1 MRGAAGGSKEAPM
14 DEKVILLVEDHPDN
28 AAVYRTILEHY
39 GYRVLVAS
47 DGSEGVRLA
56 EQEQP
61 DLILM
66 DISLPAIDG
75 CEATRQ
81 IKAAERTRHIPVVA
95 VTAHSLPDFR
105 DRARR
110 AGCDGF
116 LVKPVAPRTV
126 AREVSRHLGTPN
138 PLPAG

>member
-1 MRGAAGGSKEAPM
+1 M

-28 AAVYRTILEHY
+28 VVVYRTILEHY

-47 DGSEGVRLA
+47 DGCEGVRVA
-56 EQEQP
+56 DEAQP

-66 DISLPAIDG
+66 DISLPSIDG
-75 CEATRQ
+75 CEATRRL
-81 IKAAERTRHIPVVA
+81 KAAERTRHIPVVA
-95 VTAHSLPDFR
+95 VTAHALPDFR
-105 DRARR
+105 RRARR

-126 AREVSRHLGTPN
+126 ASEISRHLEI
-138 PLPAG
+138 AEARSAS